1 MQKIMTKTF
10 FAEKF
15 HPKPS
20 VRIIVKKKL
29 KAKNFFIKLLNRQTH
44 YIIK

>member
-10 FAEKF
+10 FAEKC
-15 HPKPS
+15 HPEPT
-20 VRIIVKKKL
+20 VRNIVLKKL

-44 YIIK
+44 YIVK